1 MANPA
6 LVFVS
11 LDGGLTYHHAPK
23 GVIVQHLN
31 VKNSTDEVD
40 PMIQYSHFTD
50 EVILNVAT
58 KDGTV
63 LGEDRQDLDFIYC
76 ENVREK

>member
-11 LDGGLTYHHAPK
+11 LDGGLTYQDATAK
-23 GVIVQHLN
+23 GVIVQHIN
-31 VKNSTDEVD
+31 VANSTDEVD
-40 PMIQYSHFTD
+40 PVLQYHHSTEYVTLD
-50 EVILNVAT
+50 VAT

-63 LGEDRQDLDFIYC
+63 IGGDKQDLDFIFC
-76 ENVREK
+76 ENVRD